1 MQPPSARRAV
11 LALAAALVVAAS
23 SGSLFAQSPAGTPAE
38 AFLAYRKALAG
49 AKSYDAIL
57 PYMDAKSR
65 GMVEN
70 MTDEMR
76 AGVFE
81 LLKKFE
87 ATYSDVAVAGEE
99 VKGETVVL
107 SLTGK
112 DPKGQPARGTV
123 PMSKEGSGWKVGAEK
138 WSSRPR

>member
-1 MQPPSARRAV
+1 MRPYSCRRAV
-11 LALAAALVVAAS
+11 LTLAAALVIAVS
-23 SGSLFAQSPAGTPAE
+23 SGLLSAQSLSGTPTE
-38 AFLAYRKALAG
+38 VFLAYRQSLAG

-57 PYMDAKSR
+57 PYMDARSR

-87 ATYSDVAVAGEE
+87 ATYSDVAVAGEDA
-99 VKGETVVL
+99 KGETVVL

-112 DPKGQPARGTV
+112 DPKGQPAKGTV
-123 PMSKEGSGWKVGAEK
+123 PMSKEAGGWKVGAEK